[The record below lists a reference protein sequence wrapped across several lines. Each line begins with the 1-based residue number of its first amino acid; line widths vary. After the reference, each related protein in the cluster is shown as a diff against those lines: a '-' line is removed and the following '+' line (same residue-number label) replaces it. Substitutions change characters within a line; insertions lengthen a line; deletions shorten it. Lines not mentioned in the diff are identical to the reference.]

1 MCRASTTVVRRCAL
15 ARIATAGLNNVLC
28 MLPARDAAEADA
40 LPAADRAWLRGW
52 LAFTDAHLDALR
64 HTVPL
69 VGLDEVGR
77 RDRGRTADVWMTCG

>member
-1 MCRASTTVVRRCAL
+1 MCLSCANDLSCAAARVAS
-15 ARIATAGLNNVLC
+15 IATAGLNNVLC

-52 LAFTDAHLDALR
+52 LAFTDAHLAALR

-69 VGLDEVGR
+69 VGLDEVGS
-77 RDRGRTADVWMTCG
+77 DDVAHTDLVS